1 MGMGIGFLI
10 RKYMTMST
18 VKNYKELRIWQQA
31 MELTKHTYILLR
43 EMPREELY
51 GLTNQIKRAAVSV
64 PSNIAEGQARGTKE
78 FIHFLT
84 IAKGSLAELETQLI
98 LLRELEM
105 MRQEQITP
113 LTESIESLAR
123 QINSLIN
130 KLH

>member
-10 RKYMTMST
+10 RKYMTLST

-31 MELTKHTYILLR
+31 MELTKHTYILMR

-84 IAKGSLAELETQLI
+84 IAKGSLAELETQLM